1 MYAPLDTLIETI
13 GLELTKKLVQAHGG
27 ERLYFPQAEHVT
39 SDSGIARVIGVAP
52 ARALSAL
59 WAQEYVEIPNARRQM
74 HTIVRVDIVRDSQ
87 HMTIR
92 ELVRKYKIT
101 RRGIHRILAEG
112 PQPESRQRILF

>member
-13 GLELTKKLVQAHGG
+13 GLDLTKKLVEVHGG
-27 ERLYFPQAEHVT
+27 ERLYFPQVEHVT
-39 SDSGIARVIGVAP
+39 SDNSIARVIGIAP
-52 ARALSAL
+52 TRALSGL
-59 WAQEYVEIPNARRQM
+59 WAQEYVEIPNARRQV
-74 HTIVRVDIVRDSQ
+74 HAIVRVDIVRDSQ

-112 PQPESRQRILF
+112 PQSESRQRILF